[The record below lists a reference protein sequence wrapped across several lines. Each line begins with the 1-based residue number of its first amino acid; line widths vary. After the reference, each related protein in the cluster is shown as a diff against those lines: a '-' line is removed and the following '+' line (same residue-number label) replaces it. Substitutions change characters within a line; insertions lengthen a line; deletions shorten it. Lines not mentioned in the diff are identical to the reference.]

1 MKAIANALF
10 AVVLAVMMIAAS
22 ALFIADYTS
31 VLAKKSKDL
40 DSDGG
45 GNGDSSSGSSNLDN
59 GNKGPF
65 RSI

>member
-22 ALFIADYTS
+22 ALFIAGYTS
-31 VLAKKSKDL
+31 VLTKKSKDL
-40 DSDGG
+40 DSNGG
-45 GNGDSSSGSSNLDN
+45 GNGDSSSSSSNLDN